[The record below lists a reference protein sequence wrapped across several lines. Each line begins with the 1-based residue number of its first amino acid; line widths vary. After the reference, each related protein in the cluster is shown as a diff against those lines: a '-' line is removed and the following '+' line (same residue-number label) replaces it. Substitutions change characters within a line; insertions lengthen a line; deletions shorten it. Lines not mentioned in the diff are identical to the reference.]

1 MEDKLLNIH
10 GTWSNR
16 RIHFVM
22 KDMQL
27 ILSDTNEA
35 YPQIHFMITT
45 LKNFSIGLFLID
57 QKNYRVAR

>member
-10 GTWSNR
+10 RTWSNR

-22 KDMQL
+22 KDMQW

-35 YPQIHFMITT
+35 NPQLHFMITT
-45 LKNFSIGLFLID
+45 QKEFSIGLFFID
-57 QKNYRVAR
+57 KNYRVAR